1 MSSIWELDL
10 PPSEKLVLLVIA
22 DHADDDG
29 GNAYPSVARIARRA
43 SISERQTQRVI
54 RQLCDEGF
62 LIVEDRLGGG
72 VDWRSD
78 RRPNRYQIIGVSSAS
93 SRGGHG
99 VTSVRHEVTLGG
111 SRGDIQGT
119 HEVTPM
125 SPYTSIEPSIEPS
138 IEISCAESLCELLAD
153 SWASLSSGVK
163 RPKVTKAWV
172 DEMDRMMRL
181 DGRDA
186 GLVEEVLRWLP
197 SDSFW
202 SVNVGS
208 PVKLRKHFDR
218 LILQMRK
225 TDRSSRFSGIEEF
238 LKEEL

>member
-1 MSSIWELDL
+1 
-10 PPSEKLVLLVIA
+10 
-22 DHADDDG
+22 
-29 GNAYPSVARIARRA
+29 
-43 SISERQTQRVI
+43 
-54 RQLCDEGF
+54 
-62 LIVEDRLGGG
+62 
-72 VDWRSD
+72 
-78 RRPNRYQIIGVSSAS
+78 
-93 SRGGHG
+93 
-99 VTSVRHEVTLGG
+99 
-111 SRGDIQGT
+111 
-119 HEVTPM
+119 
-125 SPYTSIEPSIEPS
+125 
-138 IEISCAESLCELLAD
+138 
-153 SWASLSSGVK
+153 
-163 RPKVTKAWV
+163 
-172 DEMDRMMRL
+172 MRL